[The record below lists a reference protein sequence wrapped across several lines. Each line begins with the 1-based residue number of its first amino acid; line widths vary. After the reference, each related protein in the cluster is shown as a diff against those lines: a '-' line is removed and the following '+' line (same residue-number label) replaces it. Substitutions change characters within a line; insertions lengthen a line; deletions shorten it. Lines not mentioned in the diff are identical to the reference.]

1 MRVLGVPEWIVVIVQ
16 AMYNDAKSKV
26 RVNGSYSDEFE
37 IKVGVHQGSVLSP
50 LLFNIVLEVL
60 SMNSVQAVL
69 GNLFMMMILC

>member
-37 IKVGVHQGSVLSP
+37 VKVGVHQGSVLSP

-60 SMNSVQAVL
+60 SMNSVQVVL
-69 GNLFMMMILC
+69 GNLFMMMISC

>member
-1 MRVLGVPEWIVVIVQ
+1 MRVLGVPEWTVVIVQ

-37 IKVGVHQGSVLSP
+37 VKVGVHQGSVLSP

>member
-1 MRVLGVPEWIVVIVQ
+1 MRVLGVPEWTVLIVQ

-37 IKVGVHQGSVLSP
+37 VKVGVHQGSVLSP

-60 SMNSVQAVL
+60 SMNSVQVVL

>member
-37 IKVGVHQGSVLSP
+37 VKVGVHQGSVLSP

-60 SMNSVQAVL
+60 SMNSVQVVL